1 MGNEVAIYQ
10 TLRWAVGR
18 LEIRKITACDRQ
30 QFRVKA
36 LGVLI
41 DLRTDQFK
49 KPFVPAFKSPFDL
62 FLGLLH
68 GDSVTKKLAQG
79 SDEGKCPLEV
89 ASQLRVRLFKGFKT
103 HILCGSNNWLN
114 ALNRGGLG
122 QI

>member
-30 QFRVKA
+30 QFQVRA

-49 KPFVPAFKSPFDL
+49 KPFVPAFKSLCFWAC
-62 FLGLLH
+62 
-68 GDSVTKKLAQG
+68 SMVIRSRKNWRR
-79 SDEGKCPLEV
+79 EVMRVNVPLKSHLSCE
-89 ASQLRVRLFKGFKT
+89 
-103 HILCGSNNWLN
+103 
-114 ALNRGGLG
+114 
-122 QI
+122 